1 MTTESQQHHNK
12 GNNEISFREVVLRIR
27 EWWRYLFSKWITIVG
42 FGLLGGAISFWYAS
56 TKRPVYTATTTFV
69 LEDEKSGS
77 GLSSLAGLA
86 AIASVDLGVGG
97 GGIFQGDN
105 IYELY
110 RSRKMVVQTLL
121 SEIRIKEKRQLLIER
136 YIDFSDLRKNWKERP
151 DLMNLSFKSDSTIDG
166 MPALRSN
173 RLRDS
178 VLNSV
183 VLDITKNALVVG
195 KPDKKL
201 SIVRVDVNSRD
212 ELFAKEFN
220 EKIVKN
226 VNDFYLQTKTKKSLQ
241 NVKIMQRKTDSV
253 RAVMN
258 GDIYTAVAVADATP
272 NLNPTRQVQRIAPA
286 QKAQFSAEANKA
298 ILSALV
304 QNLEMS
310 KVSLMKETPLLQ
322 VIDEP
327 FYPLPITRSSKLLAI
342 VAGCFVFGLLA
353 VLALICKKIV
363 EGLNLNSPKV

>member
-1 MTTESQQHHNK
+1 MIKEGQQHHRKVNS
-12 GNNEISFREVVLRIR
+12 EISFREIVIRIR
-27 EWWRYLFSKWITIVG
+27 EWWRYLLSKWITIIG
-42 FGLLGGAISFWYAS
+42 FALLGGAIGFWYVG
-56 TKRPVYTATTTFV
+56 TKKPVYTATTTFV

-110 RSRKMVVQTLL
+110 KSRKMVVQTLL
-121 SEIRIKEKRQLLIER
+121 SEIQVKGKKQLLVER
-136 YIDFSDLRKNWKERP
+136 YIDFNGLRKNWVERP
-151 DLMNLSFKSDSTIDG
+151 DLKSLSFKIDSVIEGT
-166 MPALRSN
+166 PALKSN

-178 VLNSV
+178 VLTSIV
-183 VLDITKNALVVG
+183 SDITKNALIVG

-201 SIVRVDVNSRD
+201 SIVRVDVSSRD
-212 ELFAKEFN
+212 EMFAKEFN
-220 EKIVKN
+220 EKIVRN
-226 VNDFYLQTKTKKSLQ
+226 VNNFYLQTKTKKSLQ

-353 VLALICKKIV
+353 VLVLIFKKV
-363 EGLNLNSPKV
+363 FDDLNLNGGK